1 VEICRIYSINTGNN
15 MALFDR
21 LLKQESGGKQKDA
34 FGNPITSK
42 KGAIG
47 ISQVMPATAPE
58 AAKLAGLAFDAEK
71 YRNDESYN
79 KALGSAYLDSK
90 LAQFGG
96 DEDKALGA
104 YNAGAGAVNK
114 AIAQAKENGGS
125 WLDYMP
131 DETKNY
137 VAKIQGGDNKSFSDR
152 MSGVK
157 VSQPS
162 GLENVYQA
170 YKSGK
175 MSDEDKAS
183 FEQSIQAGEVNVPK
197 HWRVERR
204 AVPVANNNVLNAFM
218 SGAMTPDDSNAF
230 MSGVR
235 KGEVSLPEG
244 VTLDSMIAGMKQPE
258 GSNLNPINAIKSAG
272 RGALGIVEPAMT
284 LGSGMLGMIPA
295 IGSAVVQDITGTL
308 PEGKT
313 PQQVAEER
321 VKAMTYVP
329 RTESGQQGLQAI
341 GEATNNEFFQKILP
355 AIPMTSEMQAIGAL
369 AGGVKTMANPAL
381 ARAGEAVAAGVGA
394 AEQAI
399 ARPLSAI
406 GRVMEKS
413 AGGVKNAATS
423 AAESTGNLARKVFP
437 KDETFIPAK
446 SVGAQATPREAQLA
460 ETSAQ
465 LGFTGEAAPTKGQ
478 LTGDFA
484 TQQFEGE
491 TAKNAAR
498 GEELRTRLESQ
509 NQRAAT
515 VLDDFIEGYDP
526 KTSGNYE
533 RGEMVANVLGAQA
546 KRDKQA
552 VTALYDKAKAE
563 GRMSDPVSVNSVVK
577 FLDDS
582 KSAEGNAPV
591 LGAIRKEID
600 RLNVEGELA
609 GTGSISINDMEE
621 LRKFARNNMPYEG
634 AGAYYGAQAINEIDS
649 VLNQAGGTAYRQARA
664 AYKGYVDKYKNKA
677 IVANILGTKR
687 GTNDRIIALE
697 DVFDK
702 TILKGKQNDLVHLKT
717 VLKSAGEDGDQALR
731 ELQAGWVEH
740 LKEKAFSNTSSTDSQ
755 GLSSISTA
763 KVIKEIRDMDKAG
776 KLDVLMGKEQAQ
788 RIRDFGEVIQAL
800 NVKRP
805 GAINTSNTAS
815 IMAPFIESSV
825 SMMLTGLPFPAMT
838 AIKAAV
844 KMKNNAAVERA
855 VKESLNYSKKF

>member
-1 VEICRIYSINTGNN
+1 MAYSITTKDGITINN
-15 MALFDR
+15 
-21 LLKQESGGKQKDA
+21 
-34 FGNPITSK
+34 I
-42 KGAIG
+42 
-47 ISQVMPATAPE
+47 
-58 AAKLAGLAFDAEK
+58 
-71 YRNDESYN
+71 
-79 KALGSAYLDSK
+79 
-90 LAQFGG
+90 
-96 DEDKALGA
+96 
-104 YNAGAGAVNK
+104 
-114 AIAQAKENGGS
+114 
-125 WLDYMP
+125 
-131 DETKNY
+131 
-137 VAKIQGGDNKSFSDR
+137 
-152 MSGVK
+152 
-157 VSQPS
+157 
-162 GLENVYQA
+162 
-170 YKSGK
+170 
-175 MSDEDKAS
+175 
-183 FEQSIQAGEVNVPK
+183 
-197 HWRVERR
+197 
-204 AVPVANNNVLNAFM
+204 
-218 SGAMTPDDSNAF
+218 PDDIAPDAQ
-230 MSGVR
+230 VLKDR
-235 KGEVSLPEG
+235 VASLR
-244 VTLDSMIAGMKQPE
+244 AGPGNQQAEDEP
-258 GSNLNPINAIKSAG
+258 SLLNPINAIKSAG
-272 RGALGIVEPAMT
+272 RGALGIIEPAMT
-284 LGSGMLGMIPA
+284 VGSSVLGMIPA

-313 PQQVAEER
+313 PQQAAEDR
-321 VKAMTYVP
+321 VKAMTYAP
-329 RTESGQQGLQAI
+329 RTDAGQQGLRAA
-341 GEATNNEFFQKILP
+341 GEIMKSATDNQLFQKIIP
-355 AIPMTSEMQAIGAL
+355 AIPMTSELQAIGAL

-381 ARAGEAVAAGVGA
+381 ARVGEAVAAGAGA

-413 AGGVKNAATS
+413 AGSVKSAAAS

-465 LGFTGEAAPTKGQ
+465 LGFTGESAPTKGQ
-478 LTGDFA
+478 LKGDFA

-491 TAKNAAR
+491 NAKNAAR

-552 VTALYDKAKAE
+552 VTALYNKAKAE
-563 GRMSDPVSVNSVVK
+563 GRMSEPVSVNSVVK

-591 LGAIRKEID
+591 LGAIRKKID
-600 RLNVEGELA
+600 RINTEGELA

-621 LRKFARNNMPYEG
+621 LRKFVRNNMPYEG

-677 IVANILGTKR
+677 IVANIIGTKR
-687 GTNDRIIALE
+687 GTNDRIVALE

-717 VLKSAGEDGDQALR
+717 VLKSAGEDGDQALK

-740 LKEKAFSNTSSTDSQ
+740 LKEKAFSNTSSTDSK
-755 GLSSISTA
+755 GLASISTA

-776 KLDVLMGKEQAQ
+776 KLDVLMGKDQAQ

-815 IMAPFIESSV
+815 IMAPFIESSI